1 MKREMPKSLKAAVRT
16 GEDGIETIELPEL
29 LPRTIRDALE
39 VTLSIGYR
47 FLWVDSLCIVQDDDE
62 DRDLQID
69 MMDEIYS
76 NATLTIA
83 AGTGLRKS
91 IGSCPQHLSFRYVA
105 ILLSGSVELFRS
117 HSTRT
122 PND

>member
-1 MKREMPKSLKAAVRT
+1 MKSEMPKSLKAAVRT

-39 VTLSIGYR
+39 VTLSIGDC

-76 NATLTIA
+76 NETSTIA

-91 IGSCPQHLSFRYVA
+91 IGIMSSTSF
-105 ILLSGSVELFRS
+105 IQICC
-117 HSTRT
+117 HSALGIY
-122 PND
+122 